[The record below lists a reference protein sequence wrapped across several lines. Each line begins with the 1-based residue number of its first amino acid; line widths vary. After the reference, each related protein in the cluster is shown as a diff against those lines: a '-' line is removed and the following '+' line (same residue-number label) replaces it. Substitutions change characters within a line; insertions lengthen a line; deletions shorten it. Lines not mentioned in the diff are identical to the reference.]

1 MMTLSL
7 KILHFFLIF
16 LPALMFSGLNF
27 FKKLILSSYQLCYTM
42 KKNFTQGGIFMAIKT
57 KAEYIES
64 LRKLNPVVYMFGER
78 ITNVVDN
85 PRIRAAIE
93 ATAATYEV
101 AEMAEYRDSIVT
113 VNPSTGEEVNRFT
126 LPPTSIEDLVAR
138 VKNNR
143 MLGGRVG
150 TCFQR
155 CTGLDCMSAL
165 SIVTYNI
172 DQKYNTPYHKRF
184 LKFLKYVQEND
195 LTCNAGVTD
204 VKGDRSLDP
213 HLQADKDMYL
223 RIVEKRDDGIV
234 VRGAKAHQ
242 TGSLSSHEIIV
253 LPTRALKIE
262 DKDYAVAFAV
272 PTDTNGLIH
281 VVGRSTLDMRE
292 LSGCDIGNT
301 LYSKNCPTVIF
312 NDVFVPWERVFMCG
326 ETEFAGD
333 LVMRFSAFHR
343 QSHGGCKAGKID
355 CMTGAAL
362 TMMDYNGTAKLSHL
376 RQKVIDMIHRS
387 ETLYGCSIAAS
398 YEGECQP
405 SGTFFID
412 PVLANASKIHEGKEM
427 AEASRLLVDIAGGF
441 TCDLPSDKD
450 FSNPEIGPLLTKYMQ
465 GAANVPAEDR
475 IKMLR
480 LVEKLAYESAD
491 TVSDIHGGGSAE
503 AHRITIMR
511 ETDLEKK
518 KKLSKRLAGIKN

>member
-1 MMTLSL
+1 
-7 KILHFFLIF
+7 
-16 LPALMFSGLNF
+16 
-27 FKKLILSSYQLCYTM
+27 
-42 KKNFTQGGIFMAIKT
+42 MAIKT
-57 KAEYIES
+57 KEEYIES
-64 LRKLNPVVYMFGER
+64 LRKMNPVVYMFGER

-85 PRIRAAIE
+85 PRLRAGIE
-93 ATAATYEV
+93 ATAATYE
-101 AEMAEYRDSIVT
+101 AANMAEYRHSMVT
-113 VNPSTGEEVNRFT
+113 ESPLIGEAVNRFT

-172 DQKYNTPYHKRF
+172 DQKYGTEYYARF
-184 LKFLKYVQEND
+184 LEFLKHVQKND

-204 VKGDRSLDP
+204 VKGDRSLNP
-213 HLQADKDMYL
+213 HEQPDKDMYL
-223 RIVEKRDDGIV
+223 RVVERRHDGIV

-253 LPTRALKIE
+253 LPTRALKKE
-262 DKDYAVAFAV
+262 DKDYAVAFAI
-272 PTDTNGLIH
+272 PTDTPGLIH

-292 LSGCDIGNT
+292 LQGCDIGNT
-301 LYSKNCPTVIF
+301 KYSKYCPTVIF

-355 CMTGAAL
+355 CMIGAAL

-376 RQKVIDMIHRS
+376 RQKIIDMIHRA

-398 YEGECQP
+398 YEGKRQP
-405 SGTFFID
+405 SGTYFID

-427 AEASRLLVDIAGGF
+427 AEVGRLLVDIAGGYV
-441 TCDLPSDKD
+441 CDLPSDRD
-450 FSNPEIGPLLTKYMQ
+450 LANPEIGPLVMKYMQ
-465 GAANVPAEDR
+465 GAAGVPVENR

-480 LVEKLAYESAD
+480 LVEKLALESAD

-511 ETDLEKK
+511 ETDLEGK
-518 KKLSKRLAGIKN
+518 KKLSKRLAGIED